1 MAGKD
6 KKDRFEK
13 LKSMR
18 SKLWEKEILR
28 IENLKKQKWLIEQVN
43 ELKKISD
50 CENCTVEII
59 KNKIN
64 EIIGEFEAS
73 GDKNEQ

>member
-1 MAGKD
+1 MADKP

-18 SKLWEKEILR
+18 SQIWEKEMEKL
-28 IENLKKQKWLIEQVN
+28 ENLKKQKWLIDQVN

-50 CENCTVEII
+50 CENCTIEII
-59 KNKIN
+59 KKKIN
-64 EIIGEFEAS
+64 QIVDEFEAV
-73 GDKNEQ
+73 GEKNEQ

>member
-1 MAGKD
+1 MVDKP

-18 SKLWEKEILR
+18 FQIWEKEMAKL
-28 IENLKKQKWLIEQVN
+28 ENLKKQKWLIDQVN

-50 CENCTVEII
+50 CENCTIEII
-59 KNKIN
+59 KKKIN
-64 EIIGEFEAS
+64 QIVGEFEAV
-73 GDKNEQ
+73 GEKNEQ

>member
-1 MAGKD
+1 MVDKP

-18 SKLWEKEILR
+18 SQIWEKEMAKL
-28 IENLKKQKWLIEQVN
+28 ENLKKQKWLIDQVN

-50 CENCTVEII
+50 CENCTIEII
-59 KNKIN
+59 KKKIN
-64 EIIGEFEAS
+64 
-73 GDKNEQ
+73 

>member
-1 MAGKD
+1 MADKP

-18 SKLWEKEILR
+18 SQIWEKEMVRL
-28 IENLKKQKWLIEQVN
+28 ENLKKQKWLIDQVN

-50 CENCTVEII
+50 CENCTIEII
-59 KNKIN
+59 KKKIN
-64 EIIGEFEAS
+64 QIVDEFEAV
-73 GDKNEQ
+73 GEKNEQ

>member
-1 MAGKD
+1 MADKD

-50 CENCTVEII
+50 CENCTVETI

>member
-1 MAGKD
+1 MADKD

>member
-1 MAGKD
+1 MADKP

-18 SKLWEKEILR
+18 SQIWEKEMARL
-28 IENLKKQKWLIEQVN
+28 ENLKKQKWLIDQVN

-50 CENCTVEII
+50 CENCTIEII
-59 KNKIN
+59 KKKIN
-64 EIIGEFEAS
+64 QIVGEFEAV
-73 GDKNEQ
+73 GEKNEQ